1 MLGQLHPALI
11 QEWLEAAAREIPKG
25 EPLQRLPRAESEA
38 FAFAVA
44 TPEQQF
50 TLGCSSLHFPLMSA
64 IKPFLLLYALTLWQE
79 QVWTWVGQRP
89 SDYPYNSVLQLTLDQ
104 GWPRNP
110 MINSGAIALA
120 SQLAHVG
127 GVAVFQTWLNEC
139 AGTQLQVDQEVLGA
153 VHRHPNW
160 QNRTLAH
167 FLVEAG
173 RIADAA
179 VALEIYN
186 QVCCFQGTI
195 EEVARLGLLL
205 ALPHAKV
212 SDRHRQQVN
221 VLMLTCGLYEDSPR
235 YALEIGLPMKSG
247 VSGVIL
253 AVVPRQGAIAC
264 YSPPLDSSGNS
275 VLGLYLLQRI
285 SRHLR
290 LSPLA

>member
-1 MLGQLHPALI
+1 MLGQLHPDLI
-11 QEWLEAAAREIPKG
+11 QEWLEAAATEIPRG
-25 EPLQRLPRAESEA
+25 EPLQRLPKVGSEA
-38 FAFAVA
+38 FAFAVV
-44 TPEQQF
+44 TPEQEF
-50 TLGCSSLHFPLMSA
+50 TLGRSRLRFPLMSA

-120 SQLAHVG
+120 GQLAYVG
-127 GVAVFQTWLNEC
+127 GATAFQTWLNEC
-139 AGTQLQVDQEVLGA
+139 AGTQFEVDQEVLGA

-167 FLVEAG
+167 FLVESG
-173 RIADAA
+173 RIADAE

-186 QVCCFQGTI
+186 QVCCFQGTV

-205 ALPHAKV
+205 ALPQAKV

-235 YALEIGLPMKSG
+235 YGLEIGLPMKSG
-247 VSGVIL
+247 VSGVML
-253 AVVPRQGAIAC
+253 AIVPRQGAIAC
-264 YSPPLDSSGNS
+264 YSPPLDKSGNS
-275 VLGLYLLQRI
+275 ILGLYLLQRI
-285 SRHLR
+285 SRHLG
-290 LSPLA
+290 LSPLG

>member
-11 QEWLEAAAREIPKG
+11 QEWLEAAATEILKG
-25 EPLQRLPRAESEA
+25 EPLQRLPRVGSEA
-38 FAFAVA
+38 FAFALV
-44 TPEQQF
+44 TPEHQF
-50 TLGCSSLHFPLMSA
+50 TLGHSSLRFPLMSA
-64 IKPFLLLYALTLWQE
+64 IKPFLLLYALSLWQE

-127 GVAVFQTWLNEC
+127 GVAVFQSWLNEC
-139 AGTQLQVDQEVLGA
+139 AATQLSVDQEVLAA
-153 VHRHPNW
+153 VYRHPNW

-167 FLVEAG
+167 FLVESG
-173 RIADAA
+173 RIANAE

-186 QVCCFQGTI
+186 QVCCLQGTI

-205 ALPHAKV
+205 ALPHARV

-235 YALEIGLPMKSG
+235 YALEIGLPIKSG

-253 AVVPRQGAIAC
+253 AIVPRQGAIAC
-264 YSPPLDSSGNS
+264 YSPPLDGSGNS
-275 VLGLYLLQRI
+275 ILGLYLLQRI
-285 SRHLR
+285 SRHLG
-290 LSPLA
+290 LSPLG